1 VAAGDDVS
9 FFVAL
14 YGANGVETE
23 RHPAHQP
30 IDLQAPTADFEA
42 RHWRA

>member
-1 VAAGDDVS
+1 MAQPITRRVTAGP
-9 FFVAL
+9 
-14 YGANGVETE
+14 G
-23 RHPAHQP
+23 P